1 MLKIHKINSLAIMEK
16 QQMNE
21 NKIGISHKLRCENL
35 LESLYHQKAHL
46 FCIKGLK
53 KIIKRNRCRLQL
65 NFCFR
70 HTDMIHLTRYF

>member
-53 KIIKRNRCRLQL
+53 KIKRKEIAADCNSI
-65 NFCFR
+65 FA
-70 HTDMIHLTRYF
+70 TDMIHLTRYF